1 LDRFDPHHPDDASRR
16 VDIGVGQRRRGR
28 QGARPA
34 GAQVPANDLLRQF
47 RVNDGKLEVKVLL
60 AGDLVHD
67 VDHPGEPGI

>member
-1 LDRFDPHHPDDASRR
+1 MRVAASISAS
-16 VDIGVGQRRRGR
+16 VSGAEGGR
-28 QGARPA
+28 ARARP
-34 GAQVPANDLLRQF
+34 AQVPANDLLRQF